1 MPYFLVL
8 QTLGFMNSD
17 KSLTQKGLYATEVN
31 EGNSLVLSHL
41 YESKALE
48 NLNQQELLL
57 VLSSMLQVEEKEKT
71 PLYSLHIDHN
81 VKEVFEEVEKF
92 CKQIEKAEYEQ
103 RISFKPWELNYEF
116 VTLLQELFKG
126 ESVGT
131 ICQNFEIMEGNLTR
145 FLLKL
150 LNIVDELKN
159 IATLNNDTQLLE
171 KLEDVRAYE
180 FYKIA
185 IPDSLYLHI

>member
-1 MPYFLVL
+1 
-8 QTLGFMNSD
+8 
-17 KSLTQKGLYATEVN
+17 
-31 EGNSLVLSHL
+31 
-41 YESKALE
+41 
-48 NLNQQELLL
+48 
-57 VLSSMLQVEEKEKT
+57 MLQVEEKEKT
-71 PLYSLHIDHN
+71 QLHSLYIEQNLKNI
-81 VKEVFEEVEKF
+81 FEEGEKF
-92 CKQIEKAEYEQ
+92 CKSIEKAEYEQ

-116 VTLLQELFKG
+116 ISLLQELFKG
-126 ESVGT
+126 TSVGT